1 MAKSIYYNNRQ
12 TMRKIHFSLAIM
24 LIALVFTGCATKP
37 PNQVP
42 EEVAPILPGREL
54 QDAELLNVSI
64 RVFDPGT
71 LPENPDRRRG
81 LAPEIREAEARF
93 APIHLKHT
101 MQRTG
106 YWGDVRVVPDDD
118 IGAEL
123 LVRGHIRLSDGE
135 SVVLDME
142 VVDSR
147 NIVWFKRTYAETA
160 RPEEHYGVEPEKE
173 DTFQDLFNSISNDLI
188 ISRNNLRDREITE
201 IREVAALRYAQSMAP
216 DAFSQYLGQNP
227 DGRVVL
233 LRLPAEQDPML
244 DRVKAVKARDDLL
257 VDTIND
263 YYDIYYQDLWEP
275 YSSWRRY
282 RQEEVVALRE
292 LEREA
297 LTKQVLGVT
306 AIVGAVVLGATSD
319 YETSVRTRPL
329 QDILI
334 AGGAYSV
341 YSGYQTQQESK
352 INQEAIEELGTSFSA
367 EAEPLVIE
375 VEGKTVQLTG
385 SAEQQ
390 YAKWRSMLRRI
401 YARETGLIEAETDS
415 RSSQPA
421 VMSEP

>member
-1 MAKSIYYNNRQ
+1 MD
-12 TMRKIHFSLAIM
+12 TMKRI
-24 LIALVFTGCATKP
+24 IASCAVLLVTLVFSGCATKP

-42 EEVAPILPGREL
+42 EGVAPLLPEREL
-54 QDAELLNVSI
+54 HDSELLNASI
-64 RVFDPGT
+64 RVFDPGS
-71 LPENPDRRRG
+71 LPEDPDKRRG
-81 LAPEIREAEARF
+81 LALEIREAEARF

-106 YWGDVRVVPDDD
+106 YWGAVRVVPDDD

-135 SVVLDME
+135 SIVLDIE

-147 NIVWFKRTYAETA
+147 NVVWFQRIYAETA
-160 RPEEHYGVEPEKE
+160 RPDEHYGVEPEKA
-173 DTFQDLFNSISNDLI
+173 DTFQDLFNSITNDLI
-188 ISRNNLRDREITE
+188 IFRNNLSDAEIAE
-201 IREVAALRYAQSMAP
+201 IRRVAALRYAQSMAP
-216 DAFSQYLGQNP
+216 EAFSQYLGQNP
-227 DGRVVL
+227 EGRIML
-233 LRLPAEQDPML
+233 LRLPAEEDPML
-244 DRVKAVKARDDLL
+244 DRVNAVKVRDDLL

-282 RQEEVVALRE
+282 RQEEVVAMRE

-297 LTKQVLGVT
+297 LTKQLLGVT
-306 AIVGAVVLGATSD
+306 AIVGAIVLGATSD
-319 YETSVRTRPL
+319 YETSIRTRPL

-352 INQEAIEELGTSFSA
+352 INQDAIEELGTSFSS

-375 VEGKTVQLTG
+375 VEGKTIQLTG

-390 YAKWRSMLRRI
+390 YAKWRNMLRQI
-401 YARETGLIEAETDS
+401 YARETGLLPAEAEDETGP
-415 RSSQPA
+415 QA
-421 VMSEP
+421 LTSEP